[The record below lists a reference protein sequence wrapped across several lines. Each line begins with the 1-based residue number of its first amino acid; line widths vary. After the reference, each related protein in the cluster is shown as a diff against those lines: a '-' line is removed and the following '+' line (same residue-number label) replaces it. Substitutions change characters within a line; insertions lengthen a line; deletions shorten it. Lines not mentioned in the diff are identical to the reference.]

1 MSIDHFLEPRILIV
15 SGKGGV
21 GKTTVAAALAIVA
34 ARHGRRVCIA
44 EVDRKGTLPRLF
56 GGADLGYEP
65 RQLAPGVFGMNIVPE
80 AALAEYLA
88 VQYHMKR
95 ISKAF
100 TSSHFVDYITA
111 AAPGLKDILM
121 LGKIWYLEQGREHGG
136 PASGGRNG
144 PFDTIIVDAP
154 AAGHMLTFLSAP
166 MGLADAVR
174 LGPVKRQSDWLVE
187 MLQDPKRTRVHLV
200 TLPEEMPVS
209 ETLETAEALKERV
222 GINAGTVFANAVY
235 SELLDPAEKAVFADI
250 GAGKPMATLKKVA
263 SSAGITLDSE
273 DVAALIGY
281 GRFLM
286 ARQAIQSVHL
296 KKLRRGIEG
305 PVVELPFLFSAGL
318 ALPDIE
324 NLADVIEEGA
334 AQTPAAG
341 ARRAA
346 GS

>member
-1 MSIDHFLEPRILIV
+1 VSIDELLAPRILVV

-21 GKTTVAAALAIVA
+21 GKTTVAAALALVA

-56 GGADLGYEP
+56 GGQPLGYEP

-100 TSSHFVDYITA
+100 TSTHFVDYITA

-121 LGKIWYLEQGREHGG
+121 LGKIWYLEQGRSNGRG
-136 PASGGRNG
+136 PADY
-144 PFDTIIVDAP
+144 DTIVVDAP

-174 LGPVKRQSDWLVE
+174 LGPVKRQSDWLVQ
-187 MLQDPKRTRVHLV
+187 MLQDPARTRVHLV

-209 ETLETAEALKERV
+209 ETLETAEALKGRV
-222 GINAGTVFANAVY
+222 GIHAGTVFANAVY
-235 SELLDPAEKAVFADI
+235 GQLLDPEERRAFEDI
-250 GAGKPMATLKKVA
+250 GAGKPMARLKKVA
-263 SSAGITLDSE
+263 AGAGITLDSE

-286 ARQAIQSVHL
+286 ARQAIQAVHL
-296 KKLRRGIEG
+296 KKLRRGVDE

-324 NLADVIEEGA
+324 NLADVIEDHA
-334 AQTPAAG
+334 ATGSAIAG
-341 ARRAA
+341 GKA
-346 GS
+346 